1 MTKSIKAILLLCGTI
16 CLLSSCSKK
25 ESGVCYCSYLS
36 GDRTHY
42 DLRGMDRQ
50 EQIDSCNRLSDLASN
65 FAGSCKLKK

>member
-1 MTKSIKAILLLCGTI
+1 MTKSIIAILLLSG
-16 CLLSSCSKK
+16 LAAMSSCSKK

-50 EQIDSCNRLSDLASN
+50 QQIDSCNRLSDLASN

>member
-1 MTKSIKAILLLCGTI
+1 MTKSIIAILLLSGTI
-16 CLLSSCSKK
+16 SILSSCSKK

-50 EQIDSCNRLSDLASN
+50 KQIDSCNHLSDLASN
-65 FAGSCKLKK
+65 FAGSCTLKK